1 MKARIKGSTDD
12 FEEVEKVQFAS
23 GATFSIINLEFDNPE
38 VAEEKTSEDKAQDEK
53 KDFYRKLAGDLVIE
67 LTRKS
72 ILTYKDDASTLNPNS
87 CAKVVEVAVTMI
99 RNLKAFIE

>member
-23 GATFSIINLEFDNPE
+23 GATFSVINLEFDNPE
-38 VAEEKTSEDKAQDEK
+38 ATEEKTSEDKAHAEK

-87 CAKVVEVAVTMI
+87 CLEVVNMAVKMV
-99 RNLKAFIE
+99 RNLKTFME